1 MSSRRKSSTKPEG
14 LSQLNLNAAGID
26 VGATSHYVA
35 VPADR
40 AEQPVRE
47 FEAFTAD
54 LYRLADWLTE
64 CGVETVVMESTGVYW
79 IPLFGVLEERG
90 FQVMLVDPRRIK
102 NVPGRKTDVLDCQ
115 WLQQLHTYGLLSGAF
130 RPDGDI
136 RRLRSYLRQRVMLV
150 QYASHHI
157 QHMQKALTQ
166 MNVKLHHVISN
177 ITGKTGT
184 EIMEA
189 IVGGQRD
196 PRQLAQL
203 RDPRIKADEATI
215 AKSLQGH
222 WREEHI
228 FELTQALELYRFY
241 QDKIAECDREIEAQL
256 ERFEDHSNGDPPA
269 AKSGRR
275 RSKGNAPRF
284 DVWTHLYRM
293 TGVDLTQIDGVD
305 AYTALKVVSEI
316 GTDMTKWPSVKH
328 FASWLGLSPNNRIT
342 GGKVISSKTKPSANR
357 AAAALRLAA
366 NALHRSDSALGRLPA
381 PEESPPGSAQGHYR
395 HGTQAGQAHLHHA
408 ALWPGVRGCW
418 CGTLR
423 ETVSAAGVARRQ
435 ASGGP
440 TGLPTGTNVR
450 RRGPHHVRT
459 SRRANRRVT
468 TLVSGEVAQTVESR
482 SMVMGASRGPGP
494 VDRAWASS
502 SRLIRSSW
510 RTWPHRKL
518 RRNVPRVDGAL
529 TTQPMVPAV
538 PPVRNTSASSMQSPP
553 ASADATSVITLSPML
568 ARPGARPRSRC
579 RSTSSGRPRCRP
591 SVAGR
596 ISPALATRRW
606 SSKAIWMRS
615 GWSSASIFWVL
626 LAWGRFPVSKAII
639 PDGQEHFLTP
649 SAHRDTHLF
658 GGLGLRKHQTMA

>member
-1 MSSRRKSSTKPEG
+1 MVREPYDCIIGDAPVRAIPLGRMATVRGFLRRQAHTAMAEAMMSGRKGSVNPED

-47 FEAFTAD
+47 FEAFTTD
-54 LYRLADWLTE
+54 LYRLADWLAE

-130 RPDGDI
+130 RPEGEI
-136 RRLRSYLRQRVMLV
+136 RRLRSYLRQRAMLV
-150 QYASHHI
+150 EYASQHI

-166 MNVKLHHVISN
+166 MNVKLHHVISD
-177 ITGKTGT
+177 ITGKTGMD
-184 EIMEA
+184 IMEA
-189 IVGGQRD
+189 IAGGQRD
-196 PRQLAQL
+196 PQRLTQL

-228 FELTQALELYRFY
+228 FELTQALGLYRFY

-316 GTDMTKWPSVKH
+316 GTDMTKWTSAKH

-342 GGKVISSKTKPSANR
+342 GGKVMSSKTKPSANR

-366 NALHRSDSALGRLPA
+366 NALHRSGSALGAFLRRKKAHLGA
-381 PEESPPGSAQGHYR
+381 PKAITATAHKLARIIYSMLRYGQEYVDAGAEYYERRYQQRALRAAKRRATQLGYQLVPMSDAPDYASDAPPGSPI
-395 HGTQAGQAHLHHA
+395 A
-408 ALWPGVRGCW
+408 A
-418 CGTLR
+418 
-423 ETVSAAGVARRQ
+423 
-435 ASGGP
+435 
-440 TGLPTGTNVR
+440 
-450 RRGPHHVRT
+450 
-459 SRRANRRVT
+459 
-468 TLVSGEVAQTVESR
+468 
-482 SMVMGASRGPGP
+482 
-494 VDRAWASS
+494 
-502 SRLIRSSW
+502 
-510 RTWPHRKL
+510 
-518 RRNVPRVDGAL
+518 
-529 TTQPMVPAV
+529 
-538 PPVRNTSASSMQSPP
+538 
-553 ASADATSVITLSPML
+553 
-568 ARPGARPRSRC
+568 
-579 RSTSSGRPRCRP
+579 
-591 SVAGR
+591 
-596 ISPALATRRW
+596 
-606 SSKAIWMRS
+606 
-615 GWSSASIFWVL
+615 
-626 LAWGRFPVSKAII
+626 
-639 PDGQEHFLTP
+639 
-649 SAHRDTHLF
+649 
-658 GGLGLRKHQTMA
+658 